1 MTADTVQKERQLLL
15 RVLGTARNYAADI
28 LDVDHRITAKNQE
41 IEEYEKWGEERKDK
55 SFYRDSGT
63 DFCAC
68 ILLFVLG
75 FVLNFYILTYLTD
88 TSSGLAELVFDLD
101 IISHICIISL
111 LGIAFCII
119 YLLYRN
125 SRAKKDAS
133 KFVVE
138 WETTGKQ
145 KLDDMNAQLQELH
158 AYRKEQVQ
166 EKAAAT
172 LSLLPPKYTYLEA
185 IDFFIDMIVNLRADS
200 MKEAV
205 NLYEE
210 HLHRQRME
218 AAQNKLVDQ
227 QAKMLQLQRENQAL
241 LNSISQSSQSANLSS
256 QRIEADVQT
265 LEALAMIQYLK
276 K

>member
-1 MTADTVQKERQLLL
+1 MTVDTVQKERELLL
-15 RVLGTARNYAADI
+15 RVLSTARNYAADI
-28 LDVDHRITAKNQE
+28 LDVDHRIAAKNQE
-41 IEEYEKWGEERKDK
+41 IETYEKWGEERKDK
-55 SFYRDSGT
+55 SFYRHPGA
-63 DFCAC
+63 DFFIC
-68 ILLFVLG
+68 IVG
-75 FVLNFYILTYLTD
+75 FVLNYFIVGLSLNISGFREFFNGLDDMSIIL
-88 TSSGLAELVFDLD
+88 
-101 IISHICIISL
+101 L
-111 LGIAFCII
+111 LGIAFCVI

-158 AYRKEQVQ
+158 AFRKELVQ

-185 IDFFIDMIVNLRADS
+185 IDFFIDVIVNLRADS
-200 MKEAV
+200 IKEAV

-218 AAQNKLVDQ
+218 AAQNKLADQ
-227 QAKMLQLQRENQAL
+227 QAKMLQLQQENQAL